1 MKFIKTMMIAAG
13 TASVALAPIAA
24 TAAAPVVPISAAA
37 RSAPTSVD
45 DSDLRGKNS
54 SVGIIIALL
63 AAALIIVGIVIA
75 ADSNDDNP
83 VSP

>member
-1 MKFIKTMMIAAG
+1 MNVIKKMMIAAG

-24 TAAAPVVPISAAA
+24 TAATPVPATVAA
-37 RSAPTSVD
+37 RAAPASVD
-45 DSDLRGKNS
+45 DSELRGRGS
-54 SVGIIIALL
+54 GVIIAIL

-75 ADSNDDNP
+75 ADEDGDNP